1 MQTHVY
7 THTLTETQHNTT
19 QHNTTH
25 THTHTHTHTN
35 PPSHPGI
42 GMMYSSHGE
51 FLTLPMTV
59 MHTASI
65 HTQRS
70 KLVLYAQSTSAVIQ
84 GELLGEQLGQSSTLM
99 MMDCRVASSAVYSC
113 CNRCTML
120 ALPSWD
126 RIKSAASPLQSHTL
140 IQCLVSPR
148 LQSHTVP
155 SVTLQSHTALCV
167 T

>member
-1 MQTHVY
+1 MKAHITLEYACIPTHIYMHTYTGTSMHTYIMYKTDTGVFMQTHVY
-7 THTLTETQHNTT
+7 AHTLTETKHNTT
-19 QHNTTH
+19 QHN
-25 THTHTHTHTN
+25 THTHTN

-65 HTQRS
+65 HTQRT
-70 KLVLYAQSTSAVIQ
+70 KLVFYAQSTSAVIQ
-84 GELLGEQLGQSSTLM
+84 GEHFGEQLGQSSTLM

-120 ALPSWD
+120 ALPS
-126 RIKSAASPLQSHTL
+126 
-140 IQCLVSPR
+140 
-148 LQSHTVP
+148 
-155 SVTLQSHTALCV
+155 
-167 T
+167 